1 MDAPTSTEP
10 AETPSTQERARR
22 YEAAHNRLFL
32 VRIALTVSALAVYQF
47 TGASAQLAEGLRSR
61 FGPAWILVNALY
73 TMITAFGFE
82 AVMFPVSLYGDWV
95 LEHRYGLSKQGLDG
109 WFMDYLKALVIEIL
123 LATAFFGV
131 VYGFLR
137 YAPQLWWAWATAF
150 YVLFAV
156 VLTAIA
162 PVAIMPLFHT
172 FEPLDNP
179 ALAEAV
185 RGFAEKAGVRVI
197 GVFRWG
203 LDEKTNA
210 ANAALT
216 GLGRTRRIILG
227 DTMLSRYTQDEILA
241 VLAHE
246 IGHDKHRDLA
256 RHIVTGSVLAA
267 AGFYA
272 AHLVLRALVARFG
285 FVGPA
290 DIGAFPLFVFCL
302 FVFSLVTMPLANAYS
317 RRREFAADAYAVR
330 AVGSASAFVTALE
343 KLAEQNLA
351 DKDPPLWIELILHS
365 HPSMSRRIRRACALE
380 RSGADR
386 RPA

>member
-1 MDAPTSTEP
+1 MDAPTSTGLAP
-10 AETPSTQERARR
+10 GPSAQERARR

-32 VRIALTVSALAVYQF
+32 ARIALTVAALAAYQF

-61 FGPAWILVNALY
+61 FGQAWILVNALY
-73 TMITAFGFE
+73 TLTTAFGFE
-82 AVMFPVSLYGDWV
+82 ALMFPLSLYGDWV

-109 WFMDYLKALVIEIL
+109 WFLDYLKALVIELL

-137 YAPQLWWAWATAF
+137 YAPGLWWAWATLF

-162 PVAIMPLFHT
+162 PVVIMPLFHK
-172 FEPLDNP
+172 FEPLENP

-185 RGFAEKAGVRVI
+185 RGFAEKAGLKII

-203 LDEKTNA
+203 LDEKTTT

-227 DTMLSRYTQDEILA
+227 DTMLSRYTQDEIIA

-246 IGHDKHRDLA
+246 IGHAKHRDLA
-256 RHIVTGSVLAA
+256 RHIVTGTVLAA

-272 AHLVLRALVARFG
+272 AHLFLRALVARFG
-285 FVGPA
+285 FAGPA

-302 FVFSLVTMPLANAYS
+302 FVFSLITMPLANAYS
-317 RRREFAADAYAVR
+317 RRREFAADAYAVG
-330 AVGSASAFVTALE
+330 AVGSASALVSALE
-343 KLAEQNLA
+343 KLADQNLA
-351 DKDPPLWIELILHS
+351 DKEPPLWIELLLHS
-365 HPSMSRRIRRACALE
+365 HPSMTRRIRRARAVEPSL
-380 RSGADR
+380 
-386 RPA
+386 PKV